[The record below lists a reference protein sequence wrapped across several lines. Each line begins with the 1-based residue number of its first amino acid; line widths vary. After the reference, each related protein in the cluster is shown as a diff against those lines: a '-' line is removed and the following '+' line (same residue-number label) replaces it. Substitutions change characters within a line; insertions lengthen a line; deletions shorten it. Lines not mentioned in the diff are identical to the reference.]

1 MRHTFVW
8 PAPLFNIFPP
18 YIING
23 MIFEN
28 TIYGTQNVC
37 FWFPLQL
44 LHATLLVLRRTER
57 DMIKNIYRS
66 SCKVPVILVRF
77 EWNLNFIDSFSKTTQ
92 IPNFMT
98 IRQQEPCYSM
108 RTDGLTMTKLIV
120 VFAISQMRLTTT
132 KKLVFCTVR
141 KLSLTSQ
148 LHAIHSM
155 AGGVMAVCF
164 GGSLM

>member
-1 MRHTFVW
+1 
-8 PAPLFNIFPP
+8 
-18 YIING
+18 
-23 MIFEN
+23 
-28 TIYGTQNVC
+28 
-37 FWFPLQL
+37 
-44 LHATLLVLRRTER
+44 
-57 DMIKNIYRS
+57 
-66 SCKVPVILVRF
+66 
-77 EWNLNFIDSFSKTTQ
+77 
-92 IPNFMT
+92 
-98 IRQQEPCYSM
+98 M